1 LKKWADKYIIGLTG
15 SIGTGKSVVRRMLEH
30 LGAYG
35 IDADALA
42 HRAMAPGAPGYKE
55 VVETF
60 GKFILQPDG
69 QVDRAKL
76 GRLVFADADALAK
89 QEAIIHPLVSQ
100 ALDMLIKRASQ
111 KVIVIEA
118 IKLVEARINNDCD
131 SLWVVYAPPEVQLK
145 RLVEQRKMSEGDA
158 RLRIASQIP
167 QEIHMSAA
175 NVVIKNETSFEDTW
189 KQVTQAWMRSVPAG
203 EVKYVPE
210 SQPVRLPLGEATVR
224 RAGPRQVDEIVQV
237 LNSTHKGQP
246 ALSHNDVMAQL
257 GEKAFLLLCIEQ
269 KTMGIISWQVEN
281 LVARSTDITLD
292 PLLSPAQYLPIM
304 IREMERASTDLQC
317 EASLI
322 FVPPHLA
329 KHDALWKSL
338 GYEPK
343 DPVTLGVLAWQEA
356 AEESMPAG
364 SVLYFKQLRQDRVLR
379 PI

>member
-1 LKKWADKYIIGLTG
+1 MKKWADKYIIGLTG

-131 SLWVVYAPPEVQLK
+131 SLWVVYAPPEVQL
-145 RLVEQRKMSEGDA
+145 
-158 RLRIASQIP
+158 
-167 QEIHMSAA
+167 
-175 NVVIKNETSFEDTW
+175 
-189 KQVTQAWMRSVPAG
+189 
-203 EVKYVPE
+203 
-210 SQPVRLPLGEATVR
+210 
-224 RAGPRQVDEIVQV
+224 
-237 LNSTHKGQP
+237 
-246 ALSHNDVMAQL
+246 
-257 GEKAFLLLCIEQ
+257 
-269 KTMGIISWQVEN
+269 
-281 LVARSTDITLD
+281 
-292 PLLSPAQYLPIM
+292 
-304 IREMERASTDLQC
+304 
-317 EASLI
+317 
-322 FVPPHLA
+322 
-329 KHDALWKSL
+329 
-338 GYEPK
+338 
-343 DPVTLGVLAWQEA
+343 
-356 AEESMPAG
+356 
-364 SVLYFKQLRQDRVLR
+364 
-379 PI
+379 